1 MNTRRILVTGCAGFI
16 GSHTTEQLLKRGDIV
31 LGVDNLNNY
40 YDSKLKSKNID
51 LLEKYPSFHFEEGD
65 IRNRQLIE
73 DIFKQSNITH
83 IVHLASMAGVRNS
96 IQNPNE
102 YISNNIDGFI
112 TLLDVITK
120 NKENTSTL
128 SHIVYASS
136 SSVYGLN
143 KPPFIETDPLNN
155 TNSPYA
161 LTKKVMEEYAV
172 LYYRLFNIK
181 TIGLRF
187 FTVYGPRGRPDM
199 APDKF
204 LKAIHN
210 EQPIQQYGDGNSS
223 RDYTYI
229 DDIISGVIASID
241 KSEESVNYQIYNL
254 GNNHNITLS
263 KFIETCETIVGK
275 KAIINKIGNQKG
287 DVPVTLA
294 NIDKAKKELNYNPT
308 TSLFDG
314 LKKTYQSIK
323 DNL

>member
-40 YDSKLKSKNID
+40 YDSKLKRKNIE

-161 LTKKVMEEYAV
+161 LSKKVMEEYAA

-229 DDIISGVIASID
+229 NDIVSGVIASID
-241 KSEESVNYQIYNL
+241 KLEESVNHQIYNL

-287 DVPVTLA
+287 DVPITLA

>member
-161 LTKKVMEEYAV
+161 LSKKVMEEYAA

-287 DVPVTLA
+287 DVPITLA

>member
-16 GSHTTEQLLKRGDIV
+16 GSHTCEHLLKRGDIV

-40 YDSKLKSKNID
+40 YDSKLKRKNIE

-65 IRNRQLIE
+65 IRNRELIE

-155 TNSPYA
+155 TKSPYA
-161 LTKKVMEEYAV
+161 LSKKVMEEYAA

-229 DDIISGVIASID
+229 NDIVSGVIASID

-287 DVPVTLA
+287 DVPITLA
-294 NIDKAKKELNYNPT
+294 NISKAKLELNYNPS
-308 TSLFDG
+308 TSLFNG
-314 LKKTYQSIK
+314 LTKTYQSIK
-323 DNL
+323 DDM